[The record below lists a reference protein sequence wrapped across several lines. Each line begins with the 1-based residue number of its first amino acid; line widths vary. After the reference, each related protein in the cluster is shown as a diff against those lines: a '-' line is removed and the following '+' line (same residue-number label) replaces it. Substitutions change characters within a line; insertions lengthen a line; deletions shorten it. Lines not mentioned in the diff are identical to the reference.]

1 MQVTRPHN
9 PSPQL
14 AQDKCLH
21 KYMQIPSFN
30 LLFSSVYHRKYDR
43 NEAPALPL
51 TASTMAITCK
61 STSSGSTIQNK
72 VLKFEWPENRETA
85 PLRICTQLPQWRV
98 QSGDKTT
105 RYPVLLEQLPS
116 SDRGHQTRTRC
127 QLGVASKTEHRVSML
142 RHSHIVE
149 WIPAVE
155 CPPIENACCIKHC
168 DPKWA
173 AHLLHFGG
181 GHLSNL

>member
-1 MQVTRPHN
+1 MRDGWP
-9 PSPQL
+9 
-14 AQDKCLH
+14 
-21 KYMQIPSFN
+21 
-30 LLFSSVYHRKYDR
+30 
-43 NEAPALPL
+43 
-51 TASTMAITCK
+51 K
-61 STSSGSTIQNK
+61 SCAVDQK

-85 PLRICTQLPQWRV
+85 PLRICTQLPQWCE
-98 QSGDKTT
+98 SGDKTI
-105 RYPVLLEQLPS
+105 RHPILFEQFPS
-116 SDRGHQTRTRC
+116 RSGGHQTRSRC
-127 QLGVASKTEHRVSML
+127 QLSVASETEHYISML

-181 GHLSNL
+181 GHLSNLCAGNFQRCETGVVKVSCESIAER